1 MQEKKPHTVFNNL
14 KEKQMRIVSDK
25 QVPQTGVFN
34 VISLISLSLVWGH
47 MLDLV
52 SLWFLP
58 LTITLA
64 LVGWGS
70 ELRNVTE
77 LKTPKK

>member
-1 MQEKKPHTVFNNL
+1 MKIT
-14 KEKQMRIVSDK
+14 SDK

-34 VISLISLSLVWGH
+34 VISLIAVSLVWGH
-47 MLDLV
+47 MLSLV

-58 LTITLA
+58 LTILLA

-77 LKTPKK
+77 LKTSFRN

>member
-1 MQEKKPHTVFNNL
+1 MK
-14 KEKQMRIVSDK
+14 IVSDK
-25 QVPQTGVFN
+25 QVPQTGVLN
-34 VISLISLSLVWGH
+34 ALSLISVSLVWGH

-58 LTITLA
+58 LTILLA

-77 LKTPKK
+77 LQTPKK

>member
-25 QVPQTGVFN
+25 QVPQSGVLN
-34 VISLISLSLVWGH
+34 AISLVAVSLVWGH

-58 LTITLA
+58 VTILLL

>member
-1 MQEKKPHTVFNNL
+1 
-14 KEKQMRIVSDK
+14 MRIVSDK
-25 QVPQTGVFN
+25 QVPQSGVLN
-34 VISLISLSLVWGH
+34 AISLVAVSLVWGH

-58 LTITLA
+58 VTILLL

>member
-1 MQEKKPHTVFNNL
+1 MKIT
-14 KEKQMRIVSDK
+14 SDK

-34 VISLISLSLVWGH
+34 VISLIAVSLVWGH
-47 MLDLV
+47 MLSLV

-58 LTITLA
+58 LTILLA

-77 LKTPKK
+77 LKTNFRN

>member
-1 MQEKKPHTVFNNL
+1 MKIT
-14 KEKQMRIVSDK
+14 SDK
-25 QVPQTGVFN
+25 QVPQTGVLN
-34 VISLISLSLVWGH
+34 VLSLITVSLVWGH

-58 LTITLA
+58 LTILLA

-77 LKTPKK
+77 LKLPKK